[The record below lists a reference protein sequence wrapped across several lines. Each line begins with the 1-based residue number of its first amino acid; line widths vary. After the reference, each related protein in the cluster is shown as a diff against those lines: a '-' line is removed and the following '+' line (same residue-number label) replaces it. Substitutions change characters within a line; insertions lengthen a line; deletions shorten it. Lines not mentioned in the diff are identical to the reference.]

1 MTAEIMRIEDLDNCD
16 TIIERASE
24 IVKSGGII
32 VYPTDTS
39 YGIGCDP
46 RIPDA
51 LDRLKDVKRRDR
63 RIGVPL
69 LFNNLNQCEEYH
81 EFGDLEKVI
90 TRLFWP
96 GMLSLVV
103 EAKPEVPDHI
113 TVGRSTII
121 VRVPNHVIP
130 RSIAQKIGGPIVGTS
145 ANRTGGPSPYDVAVA
160 LDQLGDEVDLY
171 IDGGPSLSIADSTII
186 GVEGTG
192 TDEPLNIKVYR
203 EGQLSIN
210 ELSESLK
217 VDTEALGAWT
227 TRFVYRDM

>member
-1 MTAEIMRIEDLDNCD
+1 MRIEDMENCD
-16 TIIERASE
+16 TIIERAAE
-24 IVKSGGII
+24 IVKSGGVI

-46 RIPDA
+46 RIPEA
-51 LDRLKDVKRRDR
+51 LERLKDVKRRDK

-69 LFNNLNQCEEYH
+69 LFSDLNQCESYH
-81 EFGDLEKVI
+81 HFGGLEKVLA
-90 TRLFWP
+90 RLFWP
-96 GMLSLVV
+96 GVLTLVV

-113 TVGRSTII
+113 TVGRSTIVI
-121 VRVPNHVIP
+121 RVPNHVVP
-130 RSIAQKIGGPIVGTS
+130 RGIALKIGGPIVGTS
-145 ANRTGGPSPYDVAVA
+145 ANRSGGPSPFDVTVA
-160 LDQLGDEVDLY
+160 IDQLGDEVDLY
-171 IDGGPSLSIADSTII
+171 IDGGPSSSTADSTII

-217 VDTEALGAWT
+217 VDSDALLTWT
-227 TRFVYRDM
+227 SRFVYTDM